1 MKKIIFLLT
10 IVTILFASCSKNEHV
25 YSIPKDAA
33 LTVSIDPASLLS
45 KMGASND
52 LQHIENALLQQT
64 PSEHQELVKKLLQDP
79 TYCGLK
85 LDQRIYNGVVIKN
98 EYEIYNVLALA
109 VNDKE
114 QLKSL
119 LLELDN
125 SVNIETFNDSY
136 VMTPE
141 DDFTIIFNEKRCLI
155 VVGEDINTKTLAI
168 QLIDQTKENSI
179 ASMKQFNDI
188 EGKNQDIHILATLTP
203 SLMNIAKDSYE
214 FQEVAEM
221 ISSEISISSFNN
233 LSLLSTLNFEEGKI
247 ISKISSYTDNK
258 ELLQYISDN
267 SYLDK
272 KLDDKHLKY
281 IPENNIALIAT
292 SLKGNQLLS
301 TLTPDQM
308 YMLETAM
315 EGYYSEFKSI
325 LENIDGTM
333 TLALN
338 DTESFSAFAHIKK
351 ETESQQ
357 NLKTIINSLQDEMYI
372 DIQRPKEN
380 QYKINDMIYFGI
392 TNKMLYASTANPK
405 ELDSSIE
412 DNPIVNDIDDY
423 YAYAY
428 LNIENL
434 LSNKEIQYEL
444 DLEPTIANMIKN
456 IFHYTKLT
464 CKDQNE
470 VTLEIAMK
478 DQNKN
483 ALQTIYDTIKI
494 YF

>member
-1 MKKIIFLLT
+1 
-10 IVTILFASCSKNEHV
+10 
-25 YSIPKDAA
+25 
-33 LTVSIDPASLLS
+33 
-45 KMGASND
+45 
-52 LQHIENALLQQT
+52 
-64 PSEHQELVKKLLQDP
+64 
-79 TYCGLK
+79 
-85 LDQRIYNGVVIKN
+85 
-98 EYEIYNVLALA
+98 
-109 VNDKE
+109 
-114 QLKSL
+114 
-119 LLELDN
+119 
-125 SVNIETFNDSY
+125 
-136 VMTPE
+136 
-141 DDFTIIFNEKRCLI
+141 
-155 VVGEDINTKTLAI
+155 
-168 QLIDQTKENSI
+168 
-179 ASMKQFNDI
+179 
-188 EGKNQDIHILATLTP
+188 
-203 SLMNIAKDSYE
+203 
-214 FQEVAEM
+214 
-221 ISSEISISSFNN
+221 
-233 LSLLSTLNFEEGKI
+233 
-247 ISKISSYTDNK
+247 
-258 ELLQYISDN
+258 
-267 SYLDK
+267 
-272 KLDDKHLKY
+272 
-281 IPENNIALIAT
+281 
-292 SLKGNQLLS
+292 
-301 TLTPDQM
+301 M

-315 EGYYSEFKSI
+315 EGYYNEFKSI

-456 IFHYTKLT
+456 ICHYTKLT